1 MRELVQVIRDSWK
14 GLDLQPYDTQMDEI
28 KKDDLSIK
36 NEMFKCDGLRRV
48 HLETAKAGP
57 LEIVH
62 SVYWPDP
69 HYNIPIFGCDIVSV
83 NNIITAAIVDV
94 SPIKGVTA
102 LNKDL
107 SRISNSYT
115 FKQRRAIPSWGDDV
129 FSPFVQFVRLQDDS
143 EKEQF
148 IRIVKEYLEVYCALV
163 NKSRKGRNWIKT
175 MIRYNDQIWYAKCQR
190 KNKKTMQ
197 VLTKWFDKEWA
208 EVYINDVLFDIP
220 KY

>member
-1 MRELVQVIRDSWK
+1 MHELVQVIRDSWE

-107 SRISNSYT
+107 SRISNSYS
-115 FKQRRAIPSWGDDV
+115 FKQRRAIPAWGDDV

-190 KNKKTMQ
+190 KNKQ